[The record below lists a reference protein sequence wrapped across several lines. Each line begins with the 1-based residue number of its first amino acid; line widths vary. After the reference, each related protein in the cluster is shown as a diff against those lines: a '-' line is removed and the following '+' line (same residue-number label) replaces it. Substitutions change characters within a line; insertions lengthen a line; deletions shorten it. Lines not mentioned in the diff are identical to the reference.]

1 MSTPSTAASPVTVSP
16 AAAADSAGTVHPS
29 LADGFAPGP
38 GELDAV
44 ASSRGWMLDVD
55 GCLVST
61 SRAGGA
67 GGSPLPGATELLA
80 HLYAAGHSVVIC
92 TNASERTPAHYAQ
105 HLRSLGLDARDEDFI
120 TAGSAAADY
129 VAHHHPG
136 ATVLALGTE
145 GITRPLADLGL
156 TLAEPQAARSGELAD
171 VVLVGAQDDYT
182 RDELNAACLAVDAG
196 AALYT
201 TVGSPWFHGGR
212 GKSVAV
218 SAVIAHAIAWA
229 TGVTPHVLGKPS
241 PALGETLQR
250 RLGVPATQITIV
262 GDAPAEIALARAM
275 GSHAALVLSGAT
287 DTADLVALQGADR
300 PEVAVPGVA
309 GLLALLTDR
318 PSPSLHSQPPRSNR

>member
-1 MSTPSTAASPVTVSP
+1 MNAPSPLASGTQRGTEAPVP
-16 AAAADSAGTVHPS
+16 ASAS
-29 LADGFAPGP
+29 LPGGFAPDP
-38 GELDAV
+38 GALEAV
-44 ASSRGWMLDVD
+44 TASRGWMLDVD

-61 SRAGGA
+61 ARAGGA
-67 GGSPLPGATELLA
+67 GGTPLPGAVELLR

-92 TNASERTPAHYAQ
+92 TNASERTPAHYAE

-129 VAHHHPG
+129 VTHHHPG

-145 GITRPLADLGL
+145 GITRPLTDLGHP
-156 TLAEPQAARSGELAD
+156 LAEPRAARSGELAD
-171 VVLVGAQDDYT
+171 VVLVGAQDAYT

-201 TVGSPWFHGGR
+201 TVSSPWFHGGR

-218 SAVIAHAIAWA
+218 SSVMAHAIGWA
-229 TGVTPHVLGKPS
+229 TGVTPQVLGKPS

-250 RLGVPATQITIV
+250 RLGVPAPQITIV

-275 GSHAALVLSGAT
+275 GSRAALVLSGAT
-287 DTADLVALQGADR
+287 SADELAALRGRDR
-300 PEVAVPGVA
+300 PDVAVPGIA
-309 GLLALLTDR
+309 DLFTLLAG
-318 PSPSLHSQPPRSNR
+318 

>member
-1 MSTPSTAASPVTVSP
+1 MSTPSTAASTATSAT
-16 AAAADSAGTVHPS
+16 AATAGTVHPS
-29 LADGFAPGP
+29 LVDGFVPAPDD
-38 GELDAV
+38 LTAV
-44 ASSRGWMLDVD
+44 TASRGWMLDVD

-67 GGSPLPGATELLA
+67 GGSLLPGATELLA

-92 TNASERTPAHYAQ
+92 TNASERTPAHYAK

-136 ATVLALGTE
+136 ATVLALGAE

-156 TLAEPQAARSGELAD
+156 TLADPQAERPGGLAD
-171 VVLVGAQDDYT
+171 VVLVGAQDLYT

-218 SAVIAHAIAWA
+218 SSVMAHAIAWA

-250 RLGVPATQITIV
+250 RLGVPAAEITIV

-287 DTADLVALQGADR
+287 SAADLAALQGADR
-300 PEVAVPGVA
+300 PEVAVA
-309 GLLALLTDR
+309 GIADLLKLLTG
-318 PSPSLHSQPPRSNR
+318 